1 MPMTY
6 AFGGKTL
13 TLRQWSAEL
22 GLTESALRQ
31 RLAFNW
37 PPERVFTPNKKL
49 KRYKNHIN
57 ERYGTLIVVGFA
69 GRAANGGYLWMCK
82 CDCGRVITVPTKRLK
97 TLKVCGRKHKPG
109 TANNNY
115 LHTQPCWSCK
125 NYVDGC
131 VWARTRTQPVEGW
144 IAEPT
149 AKRDGKRDDIR
160 SYAILYCP
168 EYKPDGTEARLD
180 G

>member
-1 MPMTY
+1 MPLTY
-6 AFGGKTL
+6 TFGGKTM

-22 GLTESALRQ
+22 GWTEFTLRS
-31 RLAFNW
+31 RLSLGW
-37 PPERVFTPNKKL
+37 PLERVFAPNKKL

-57 ERYGTLIVVGFA
+57 ERYGTLMVVGFA
-69 GRAANGGYLWMCK
+69 GRAANGGYLWRCK

-109 TANNNY
+109 KVNSNY
-115 LHTQPCWSCK
+115 LHTQPCWSCE

-131 VWARTRTQPVEGW
+131 AWARTRTQPVEGW

-149 AKRDGKRDDIR
+149 VKCNGSATPTH
-160 SYAILYCP
+160 SFAIFYCP
-168 EYKPDGTEARLD
+168 EYKPDGTEGRLD